1 MRLKNLLKKDIWKRK
16 AVKERKLSVILLRQ
30 SCQRVK
36 KFTEVLVE
44 EGYKVQK
51 KLLKAEIVHNE
62 EGTVPFR
69 LFGKESFRIER
80 LYTLNDAP
88 YIHYTH
94 YFSAKMASTDLSDFD
109 LQSLYDL
116 VEDRGIHLENF
127 RDEFAVGLAPS
138 FVAEALG
145 EKEGTALLK
154 RMRYSYDEVGEVIE
168 YSEGYYNTEMQHYV
182 VNYDV

>member
-1 MRLKNLLKKDIWKRK
+1 M
-16 AVKERKLSVILLRQ
+16 
-30 SCQRVK
+30 
-36 KFTEVLVE
+36 E

-94 YFSAKMASTDLSDFD
+94 YFSAGMASTDLSDFD

-127 RDEFAVGLAPS
+127 RDEFAVGLAPG

-145 EKEGTALLK
+145 EKRDSAIKTYALFL
-154 RMRYSYDEVGEVIE
+154 
-168 YSEGYYNTEMQHYV
+168 
-182 VNYDV
+182 